1 MIKVGFI
8 INFKKNSW
16 LGGYN
21 YFINLF
27 KCISLIKKNKIIP
40 VIITDN
46 SKIILNDKIL
56 RNFEVIETSLV
67 NKQFTL
73 LRIIQKIS
81 LLIFN
86 KNILLHNFLK
96 KNGIKSLSHSE
107 VLGKNSSIPSYPWFP
122 DFQEIHLPENFTKKD
137 KFFRKLNI
145 KLASTHSTK
154 IIVSTNSVQKDLKK
168 ISYEAFMKSCV
179 IKHHALLPEKI
190 NFQNFLFL
198 KKKYNIKKSFF
209 LVPNHYWQH
218 KNHLCILKAI
228 KELKS
233 KKIDFEIISTG
244 LFHDH
249 RNPSHLI
256 SLKTYIKENK
266 LEKYYKII
274 GIIPFVDMLS
284 LMYHSLAVINPSKSE
299 GLSNSVEQAKTLH
312 KNVILSNIPVHKEQ
326 ISKNFYYF
334 EVNDHN
340 KLASLMY
347 KHLKYKKLKKKQ
359 KIKEIKKNNIIK
371 NLNFAKKYQKLI
383 VDNITL

>member
-1 MIKVGFI
+1 M
-8 INFKKNSW
+8 
-16 LGGYN
+16 
-21 YFINLF
+21 
-27 KCISLIKKNKIIP
+27 
-40 VIITDN
+40 
-46 SKIILNDKIL
+46 
-56 RNFEVIETSLV
+56 
-67 NKQFTL
+67 
-73 LRIIQKIS
+73 
-81 LLIFN
+81 
-86 KNILLHNFLK
+86 
-96 KNGIKSLSHSE
+96 
-107 VLGKNSSIPSYPWFP
+107 
-122 DFQEIHLPENFTKKD
+122 
-137 KFFRKLNI
+137 
-145 KLASTHSTK
+145 ASTHSTK
-154 IIVSTNSVQKDLKK
+154 IIVSTDSVQKDLKK
-168 ISYEAFMKSCV
+168 ISHEAFIKSCV

-228 KELKS
+228 KKLKS

-256 SLKTYIKENK
+256 TLKTYIKENK

-274 GIIPFVDMLS
+274 GIIPFIDMLS

-299 GLSNSVEQAKTLH
+299 GLSNSVEQAKTLC

-326 ISKNFYYF
+326 IYKNFYYF
-334 EVNDHN
+334 GVNDHN
-340 KLASLMY
+340 KLASLIY

-359 KIKEIKKNNIIK
+359 KIKDIKKNNIIK
-371 NLNFAKKYQKLI
+371 NLNFAKKYHRLI